1 MPRIKRGGYVFQ
13 WWKSDHDPAHV
24 HVFKDGREVLK
35 WDLKAW
41 TALDGTP
48 TGRII
53 ALLCQLRDE
62 GLLPES
68 GQ

>member
-13 WWKSDHDPAHV
+13 WWKSDHDPVHV

-41 TALDGTP
+41 AALGGTP
-48 TGRII
+48 TGRLT

-68 GQ
+68 GR